1 MTPLDAQSRYYNAP
15 VRRQDADLAS
25 AARTVNGTGPEFS
38 AYDSTSII
46 GRLLVSALTAGA
58 TLDLR
63 LETSADDGA
72 SWYTVASFP
81 QVTAVTAARVA
92 RVFGPVGQRCRWA
105 WTIGGAGPSV
115 TFDVTVEA
123 NRDD

>member
-1 MTPLDAQSRYYNAP
+1 MSPFDASGRYYNPP
-15 VRRQDADLAS
+15 VRRPDADLPS
-25 AARTVNGTGPEFS
+25 AARGANGTGPEF
-38 AYDSTSII
+38 AVFDSTSII

-63 LETSADDGA
+63 LETTADDGA

-105 WTIGGAGPSV
+105 WTLGGAGPSV
-115 TFDVTVEA
+115 TFDVQVEA